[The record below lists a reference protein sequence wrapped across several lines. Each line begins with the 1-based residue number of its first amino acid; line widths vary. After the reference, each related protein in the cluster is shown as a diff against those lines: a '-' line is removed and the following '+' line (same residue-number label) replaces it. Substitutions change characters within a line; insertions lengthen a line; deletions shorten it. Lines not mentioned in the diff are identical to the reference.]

1 MVATLLD
8 EHGDSKQA
16 ISTEDEN
23 IIKGTAGILY
33 SGRFHGTLPLPTVD
47 YLSSAAQDTVRFQC
61 TLCPFVFFIL

>member
-23 IIKGTAGILY
+23 VIKGTAGILF
-33 SGRFHGTLPLPTVD
+33 SGTFRGTLPFPTVD
-47 YLSSAAQDTVRFQC
+47 YLSPAAQDTVRF
-61 TLCPFVFFIL
+61 

>member
-33 SGRFHGTLPLPTVD
+33 SGTFRGALPFSHFD
-47 YLSSAAQDTVRFQC
+47 YLSPAAQDTVCF
-61 TLCPFVFFIL
+61 